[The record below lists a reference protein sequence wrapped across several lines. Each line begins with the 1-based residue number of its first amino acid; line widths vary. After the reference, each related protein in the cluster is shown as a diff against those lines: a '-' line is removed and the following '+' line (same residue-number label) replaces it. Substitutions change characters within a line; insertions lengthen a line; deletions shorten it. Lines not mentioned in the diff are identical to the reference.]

1 MLTDIHMSDVNVYAA
16 HTYDRQHII
25 EIDMKKDG
33 PAQALD
39 VQASTDESIEEWTV
53 DRDTAFEIGWD
64 LTVVNHLQDLC
75 VQELKKKKKGE
86 YRISSIRFPIERET
100 QELIYLPV
108 YVVDYQYRKRQS
120 QALING
126 RTGKVAGLRQFSRAK
141 VR

>member
-1 MLTDIHMSDVNVYAA
+1 MLTNVHLSDVNVYAA
-16 HTYDRQHII
+16 HTYDRQHIL
-25 EIDMKKDG
+25 EIDMKKDA

-39 VQASTDESIEEWTV
+39 AQDSTDDSIEQWTV

-64 LTVVNHLQDLC
+64 LTVVNHIQDLC
-75 VQELKKKKKGE
+75 VKELKKKKKGE

-100 QELIYLPV
+100 QELIHFPV
-108 YVVDYQYRKRQS
+108 YIVDYQYHDRPS

>member
-1 MLTDIHMSDVNVYAA
+1 MSDVNVYAA
-16 HTYDRQHII
+16 HTYDRQHIL

-33 PAQALD
+33 PAQALE